1 MTEIIPPP
9 PSYPPPDETPPA
21 PCLPPGRSDPSD
33 ATSDSQTLLPQSA
46 RGDSMAP
53 VQDVAADPARPEG
66 RDARG
71 RFAAGNSGR
80 PKGARSRLVTE
91 LELAMEVAAPEIV
104 RILIGRAQFGDGKM
118 EAAKYI
124 LERIAPSRRGRLVE
138 IEGFEVRTPADVP
151 AALASL
157 ATAIGDGV
165 ITIEEGTAAANL
177 LQTFLGTYETAHRL
191 AKSLDPAAL

>member
-1 MTEIIPPP
+1 
-9 PSYPPPDETPPA
+9 
-21 PCLPPGRSDPSD
+21 
-33 ATSDSQTLLPQSA
+33 
-46 RGDSMAP
+46 
-53 VQDVAADPARPEG
+53 
-66 RDARG
+66 
-71 RFAAGNSGR
+71 
-80 PKGARSRLVTE
+80 
-91 LELAMEVAAPEIV
+91 MEVAAPEIV

-177 LQTFLGTYETAHRL
+177 LQTFLETYETAHRL
-191 AKSLDPAAL
+191 AKGLTPCEDGSS